1 MASWSLLTSTYAM
14 LVGPDFV
21 AAVAAALGAAVAA
34 DGTSGAATIAAM
46 AATIPN
52 FMDFFMTLLFE

>member
-1 MASWSLLTSTYAM
+1 M

-21 AAVAAALGAAVAA
+21 AVVAAGCAAVPVDVGAAVAA
-34 DGTSGAATIAAM
+34 DGTSGAATIAAT
-46 AATIPN
+46 AATIPI